1 MILTG
6 KLIYGVALK
15 PLLFTPWVKSNGVM
29 MCLKVRNF
37 GSSIPV
43 RYIPM
48 NSPKP
53 RIPIVPNSPKYDFE
67 EQNKHTCLDL
77 NVGRTESLNSKGV
90 SERRFAP
97 KKPPK
102 PENSINL
109 VAPVNDFDE
118 HGSLESD
125 GLGLESVDGGKIL
138 TRSFGS
144 LDLNDET
151 VDEELGD
158 FQRLED
164 TEELVHEITG
174 KKASGKPAY
183 QSSKS
188 NQDAENMAAG
198 CLSRRALTTV
208 ELRKKL
214 IAKKYPLQ
222 VVDEVITKF
231 QMRWVANVN
240 YKFLCIWPP
249 TFDRQGRGRKF
260 LDDFQYAEAFSR
272 SRFSSLSW
280 GPGRIKQALRQKGV
294 SEADAEKAIKLVFKD
309 GECGEDQSRIG
320 LSKSSLDQLFGQAS
334 KRWLQSES
342 QPVEKRKSKIV
353 QWLRYRGFNW
363 GVVNVVLKKL
373 ESEFPP

>member
-1 MILTG
+1 MFPTGINEMVILTG
-6 KLIYGVALK
+6 KLIYGVALE
-15 PLLFTPWVKSNGVM
+15 PHCRFLFIPWVKSNGVM
-29 MCLKVRNF
+29 RCLRVRNF
-37 GSSIPV
+37 SSSIPV
-43 RYIPM
+43 RYIPK

-53 RIPIVPNSPKYDFE
+53 RIPFVSNPPENDLE
-67 EQNKHTCLDL
+67 EQGKHNCLDP
-77 NVGRTESLNSKGV
+77 NVGSKESSYGIEVTK
-90 SERRFAP
+90 RRFVP
-97 KKPPK
+97 TKPPK
-102 PENSINL
+102 TGNSRSL
-109 VAPVNDFDE
+109 VTPVNDFRDISR
-118 HGSLESD
+118 HGSSES
-125 GLGLESVDGGKIL
+125 GVLGVESVDGVKIME
-138 TRSFGS
+138 RSFGS

-151 VDEELGD
+151 EVDEELGD
-158 FQRLED
+158 FQSLED
-164 TEELVHEITG
+164 TEELVREITG
-174 KKASGKPAY
+174 KEASGKPAF

-198 CLSRRALTTV
+198 FLSRRALTTV

-214 IAKKYPLQ
+214 IAKRYHLH

-231 QMRWVANVN
+231 Q
-240 YKFLCIWPP
+240 I
-249 TFDRQGRGRKF
+249 RKF

-309 GECGEDQSRIG
+309 GESGEDQSRIG
-320 LSKSSLDQLFGQAS
+320 LSKSSLDQLFAQAS

-342 QPVEKRKSKIV
+342 QPVDKRKSKII